1 MHSYQHQQIALST
14 ASSAVR
20 QQAKKII
27 NGNVGT
33 MEISSISSSLN
44 RDLQQS
50 AAIASVKTSTIKTTP
65 HNLAAIISKIKN
77 NNEVSGGSAVSGGS
91 VNQSIVSLKKNNNL
105 RSKRI
110 ERVSLQIQ
118 QSCFVQQQVADAST
132 NKQNPTSNM
141 YFSNNAFG
149 NTQPYSQN
157 LTSRPYS
164 GNL

>member
-1 MHSYQHQQIALST
+1 M
-14 ASSAVR
+14 R

-27 NGNVGT
+27 NGNVGI

-110 ERVSLQIQ
+110 ERVSLQI
-118 QSCFVQQQVADAST
+118 
-132 NKQNPTSNM
+132 
-141 YFSNNAFG
+141 
-149 NTQPYSQN
+149 
-157 LTSRPYS
+157 
-164 GNL
+164 